1 MLHTQSEH
9 KKNDFYVNK
18 SLSQV
23 NLHCRIDVF
32 DVKLAKKKKPSNFSR
47 CLGYSNSKFNLQ
59 VLIIVVIEDI
69 VSRFCENKSECRNV
83 GISVFNLT
91 G

>member
-32 DVKLAKKKKPSNFSR
+32 DVKLAKKKP
-47 CLGYSNSKFNLQ
+47 Q
-59 VLIIVVIEDI
+59 
-69 VSRFCENKSECRNV
+69 
-83 GISVFNLT
+83 
-91 G
+91 